1 MTRDRADAYKFGIEE
16 EFFLADA
23 RTRGTPGETVRVFH
37 AAAQAKLESV
47 SRELLQSQ
55 IEICTPPSG
64 EFREARERL
73 RTLRTGLADLAAEH
87 GLLVFASGT
96 HPTAIWANQEGT
108 EAARYQG
115 IMDDLRMI
123 GRRTVVCGLHVHVE
137 VPRPEARID
146 LANRLMPFLPALL
159 ALSTASPFWQGRRTG
174 LMGYRL
180 RAYAELPRTGLP
192 ELFDDA
198 ADYERY
204 VDVMTR
210 AGAIADASFLWWHI
224 RASLKYPTL
233 ELRIADS
240 CTRLDDSLA
249 IAALYRCLVRLVDRR
264 PDLHARMTGASRGF
278 VMENL
283 WRAERDGVRAELIDE
298 AAARAVPLPEGIET
312 ILGLVAE
319 DADALGCRPECER
332 VRAIVA
338 EGASADRQIAR
349 YEAAL
354 ARGESEGAALAAVV
368 DGLARET
375 AGRETAGRG

>member
-1 MTRDRADAYKFGIEE
+1 MAGTGAEADTYKFGIEE

-23 RTRGTPGETVRVFH
+23 GTRGTPRETVEAFH
-37 AAAQAKLESV
+37 EAAQAGLDSV

-64 EFREARERL
+64 RFAEARARL
-73 RTLRTGLADLAAEH
+73 QGLRTGLADLAARH
-87 GLLVFASGT
+87 DLLVFAAGT
-96 HPTAIWANQEGT
+96 HPTATWANQAGT
-108 EAARYQG
+108 EAARYRG

-123 GRRTVVCGLHVHVE
+123 GQRTVVCGLHVHVE

-146 LANRLMPFLPALL
+146 IANRLMPFLPALL

-198 ADYERY
+198 ADYGRY

-210 AGAIADASFLWWHI
+210 AGAIADASFLWWHV
-224 RASLKYPTL
+224 RPSLKYPTL

-240 CTRLDDSLA
+240 CTRLDDTLA
-249 IAALYRCLVRLVDRR
+249 VAALYRCLVRLLERR
-264 PDLHARMTGASRGF
+264 PDLNARMTGASRGF

-283 WRAERDGVRAELIDE
+283 WRAERDGVRAELIDA
-298 AAARAVPLPEGIET
+298 AAARAVPLAEGIEA
-312 ILGLVAE
+312 ILGLVEA

-332 VRAIVA
+332 ARAIVA
-338 EGASADRQIAR
+338 EGSSADRQVAR

-354 ARGESEGAALAAVV
+354 GRGEAAALAEVV

-375 AGRETAGRG
+375 AGAP